1 MDRIKIDDLAL
12 EFGLTDE
19 QLIDILVQNGI
30 KFDFDS
36 LTITKYSKDKFLTIF
51 SNINSKKDKEH
62 KNSTVLKS
70 IIITDLFEENNNYK
84 FDLSKDINIFVSE
97 NGEGKTT
104 ILNLIMAIFDND
116 WETINEINFGTVKI
130 ETEKKSFIISKYEL
144 NSIAKN
150 GYNEFLMNMRR
161 IITTSSYYELLNELN
176 STGKIATQKFELD
189 MKKMIRN
196 NPNESFL
203 YRRVLDSIENIK
215 SIQLSALIKMTNGL
229 LESVGQRP
237 LFYPTYRKI
246 EAPKEKIFYRNI
258 IKDIEITNKYIS
270 FGMKDVEDRINNIRF
285 KLDRITSRAYSDL
298 NGEIIGDLLTHN
310 ISTLIK
316 DEVQIDKE
324 KFNLV
329 IKRIGKERI
338 KNYETLEKVVNNETI
353 SNIENN
359 DFLKFYIN
367 KIISIYDTQK
377 ALSERLL
384 NFVNVCNKYLVNKSI
399 EYNEANFSIRLF
411 TKNKRKIELDDLSS
425 GEKQIISIFSKVYLD
440 LPPSSILIID
450 EPELSLSI
458 EWQERFIND
467 IYNSGK
473 IGLLIATTHSP
484 FIFRQNNLFEYTK
497 DLKSC
502 KQEMQN
508 VNS

>member
-36 LTITKYSKDKFLTIF
+36 LTITKYSRDKFLTIF

-116 WETINEINFGTVKI
+116 WETINETNFGTVKI
-130 ETEKKSFIISKYEL
+130 ETEKKTFIISKYEL

-176 STGKIATQKFELD
+176 TTGKIATQKFELD

-215 SIQLSALIKMTNGL
+215 RIQLSALIKMTNGL

-258 IKDIEITNKYIS
+258 IKVFIYIT
-270 FGMKDVEDRINNIRF
+270 
-285 KLDRITSRAYSDL
+285 
-298 NGEIIGDLLTHN
+298 
-310 ISTLIK
+310 
-316 DEVQIDKE
+316 
-324 KFNLV
+324 
-329 IKRIGKERI
+329 
-338 KNYETLEKVVNNETI
+338 
-353 SNIENN
+353 
-359 DFLKFYIN
+359 
-367 KIISIYDTQK
+367 
-377 ALSERLL
+377 
-384 NFVNVCNKYLVNKSI
+384 
-399 EYNEANFSIRLF
+399 
-411 TKNKRKIELDDLSS
+411 
-425 GEKQIISIFSKVYLD
+425 
-440 LPPSSILIID
+440 
-450 EPELSLSI
+450 
-458 EWQERFIND
+458 
-467 IYNSGK
+467 
-473 IGLLIATTHSP
+473 
-484 FIFRQNNLFEYTK
+484 
-497 DLKSC
+497 
-502 KQEMQN
+502 
-508 VNS
+508 